1 MDVIDYAAASLP
13 LAAAAKKQRVG
24 NNDIENI
31 TMAMPEEAFCL
42 LLSIPKEVL
51 EHVLSYLDANSLANV
66 AQTVKAFRV
75 FDAQSGLR
83 LVDKI
88 AKAAV
93 IQAAGEDAERW
104 R

>member
-1 MDVIDYAAASLP
+1 
-13 LAAAAKKQRVG
+13 
-24 NNDIENI
+24 
-31 TMAMPEEAFCL
+31 
-42 LLSIPKEVL
+42 VL
-51 EHVLSYLDANSLANV
+51 VHVLSYLDANSLANV